1 MESSISTKDEGKG
14 AATADATNLQEDL
27 IPIDTLDPMTI
38 FKRFIQEIDLTILEK
53 GGGLVRIMNNSSS
66 PAEKKQESVSNAE
79 VTTLNNQII
88 QAGIAEIEKV
98 YDNYT
103 TKGENRHI
111 HHQRMNLELNNITL
125 QNFGPYGNKKIQYPL
140 SKRGLV
146 LIKGKLLDG
155 TGADSNGSGKTT
167 LAMSVLWCLTGSMD
181 TRLIADGRS
190 HDVTND
196 ASSSASSKA
205 ATEVKFDDVQASGS
219 SSKKV
224 AEVTLEGIINE
235 KPFQIIRRKGARKQ
249 ELFFILDGVDQT
261 TQSIKDTQQ
270 KIDEILGIG
279 TGLLQRCYFFGQHSH
294 TSQVRLNY
302 LHPLSPSFIDLID
315 LL

>member
-1 MESSISTKDEGKG
+1 VFITPYIKEQLMYVYKYTNFNK
-14 AATADATNLQEDL
+14 ADMKSALQ
-27 IPIDTLDPMTI
+27 
-38 FKRFIQEIDLTILEK
+38 FI
-53 GGGLVRIMNNSSS
+53 
-66 PAEKKQESVSNAE
+66 
-79 VTTLNNQII
+79 LN
-88 QAGIAEIEKV
+88 V
-98 YDNYT
+98 
-103 TKGENRHI
+103 
-111 HHQRMNLELNNITL
+111 MNLELNNITL

-196 ASSSASSKA
+196 ASSSTSSKA
-205 ATEVKFDDVQASGS
+205 VAAVEVKFDDVQASGSSGS

-249 ELFFILDGVDQT
+249 ELFFIVDGVDQT

-270 KIDEILGIG
+270 KIDETLGIG

-294 TSQVRLNY
+294 TSQVSSVFLPSSSY
-302 LHPLSPSFIDLID
+302 LLSSLTDLDLID
-315 LL
+315 PL